1 MNTDEQTACTDSIVP
16 SSLATNVHDLANSL
30 NSISSTVQLLA
41 EIILKETG
49 SSQELIS
56 ELLLIMNNE
65 CSRMESRLEALRRL
79 AKRMDSAGSDAA

>member
-1 MNTDEQTACTDSIVP
+1 MNTDEQTAFTESIVG

-30 NSISSTVQLLA
+30 NSISSTVQLL
-41 EIILKETG
+41 ELILKEKV

-56 ELLLIMNNE
+56 ELLVIMKSE

-79 AKRMDSAGSDAA
+79 